1 MEVSDTKRLQEILGC
16 LEDSR
21 MTLTNDEKMLLT
33 HGNVYLQDIMLDY
46 ARRTDKVK
54 PIHFGILDAE
64 SITTLGLMRED
75 CEQITDCVE
84 ESPLPRF
91 PLELLQALE
100 KYEKVSQ
107 YFAFRFSED

>member
-1 MEVSDTKRLQEILGC
+1 
-16 LEDSR
+16 
-21 MTLTNDEKMLLT
+21 MTLTNDRKMLLA
-33 HGNVYLQDIMLDY
+33 HGNVYLQDVMLDH
-46 ARRTDKVK
+46 ARRTGKVK
-54 PIHFGILDAE
+54 PIHFSILDAE

-91 PLELLQALE
+91 PLELLQTLE

-107 YFAFRFSED
+107 YLAFRGSED